1 MVQHARLVNGLGNGQ
16 HVLLVIAMLLLTGAV
31 AGVLAGLLGIGGGLV
46 IVPALTFILRAQ
58 GVDIGIAA
66 PVAVATSLGT
76 MLLTSASAIWFH
88 DRRGGVEWPAVARL
102 GPMVALGAVVG
113 ALLAA
118 QLPGLIL
125 ARIFA
130 VLAAVIGLR
139 MLLAVRPPPTDRP
152 PWPRAWPLIGPLIGA
167 VSAIM
172 GIGGGSFNVPYLA
185 RNGYPMVRAVAIASA
200 CGWPIALG
208 GLGGFIVAGWG
219 RDLVEHAVGFIYLPG
234 LMTIGLAGAAT
245 APLGVALAHRLPA
258 TLLKRIFGLLLILIA
273 VRMAW

>member
-1 MVQHARLVNGLGNGQ
+1 
-16 HVLLVIAMLLLTGAV
+16 MLLTISLLILTGV
-31 AGVLAGLLGIGGGLV
+31 TAGILAGLLGIGGGLV

-58 GVDIGIAA
+58 GTDVGIAT

-88 DRRGGVEWPAVARL
+88 DRRGGIEWPAVARL
-102 GPMVALGAVVG
+102 GPAVALGAIAG

-118 QLPGLIL
+118 HLPGLIL

-130 VLAAVIGLR
+130 VLAFIIGLR
-139 MLLAVRPPPTDRP
+139 MLLAVRPPQTDRA
-152 PWPRAWPLIGPLIGA
+152 PWPRAWPVLGPLIGA
-167 VSAIM
+167 VSALM

-208 GLGGFIVAGWG
+208 GLAGFIIAGWG
-219 RDLVEHAVGFIYLPG
+219 QRLVEHAIGFIHLPA
-234 LMTIGLAGAAT
+234 LLIIGLAGAAA

-258 TLLKRIFGLLLILIA
+258 TALKRLFGLLLILVAI
-273 VRMAW
+273 RMAW

>member
-1 MVQHARLVNGLGNGQ
+1 M
-16 HVLLVIAMLLLTGAV
+16 LLVFFLLILTGAV
-31 AGVLAGLLGIGGGLV
+31 AGILAGLLGIGGGLI

-58 GVDIGIAA
+58 GVELDLAA

-88 DRRGGVEWPAVARL
+88 DRRGGIEWPAVARL
-102 GPMVALGAVVG
+102 GPAVAIGAMAG

-118 QLPGLIL
+118 QLPGQIL

-130 VLAAVIGLR
+130 ALAFVIGLR
-139 MLLAVRPPPTDRP
+139 MLLAVRPPRSGRA
-152 PWPRAWPLIGPLIGA
+152 PWPRGWPLIGPLIGA

-208 GLGGFIVAGWG
+208 GLAGFVVAGWG
-219 RDLVEHAVGFIYLPG
+219 KTVVDQAFGFIHLPA
-234 LMTIGLAGAAT
+234 LLTIGLAGALA
-245 APLGVALAHRLPA
+245 APAGVALAHRLPA
-258 TLLKRIFGLLLILIA
+258 QSLKRIFGLLLILIA

>member
-1 MVQHARLVNGLGNGQ
+1 
-16 HVLLVIAMLLLTGAV
+16 MLLTISMLILTGAA

-58 GVDIGIAA
+58 GVDVGIAA

-88 DRRGGVEWPAVARL
+88 DRRGGIEWPAVARL
-102 GPMVALGAVVG
+102 GPAVAVGAAAG

-118 QLPGLIL
+118 QLPGLTL

-130 VLAAVIGLR
+130 TLAFVIGLR
-139 MLLAVRPPPTDRP
+139 MLLAVRPPRTERA
-152 PWPRAWPLIGPLIGA
+152 PWPRGWPLVGPLIGA
-167 VSAIM
+167 VSALM

-208 GLGGFIVAGWG
+208 GLAGFVVAGWG
-219 RDLVEHAVGFIYLPG
+219 QTFLEHAFGYIHIPAL
-234 LMTIGLAGAAT
+234 LIIGATGAAA

-258 TLLKRIFGLLLILIA
+258 TLLKRVFGLLLILVA